1 MNHFFKNIFKVVII
15 SFVFFLYGC
24 SSSVNSDKKVTEL
37 LTAIESAEKIYSAA
51 VEGEKIGEYRTG
63 AKEVLKSGIDS
74 AKIVDGDE
82 TSSEEEIKSAAAKL
96 NSVVEEFY
104 NMQTDIEIKS
114 CSKSESTVTIFGMN
128 CYNYRFEFKASDRA
142 KKLYLNTGKE
152 VNLISKEID
161 VSQNKEAVVEN
172 YVIRVEDVP
181 ANIDSMTLKA
191 VDESGNELQIKIFK
205 LVY

>member
-1 MNHFFKNIFKVVII
+1 M
-15 SFVFFLYGC
+15 
-24 SSSVNSDKKVTEL
+24 KKITEL
-37 LTAIESAEKIYSAA
+37 STTIELAEKIYSVA

-63 AKEVLKSGIDS
+63 AKEFLKSGIDS

-82 TSSEEEIKSAAAKL
+82 NSSEDEIKSAAAKL
-96 NSVVEEFY
+96 NSVIKDFY

-128 CYNYRFEFKASDRA
+128 CYNYKFEFKVSDRA

-161 VSQNKEAVVEN
+161 VSQKKEVVVEN

-181 ANIDSMTLKA
+181 TNIDSMTVRA
-191 VDESGNELQIKIFK
+191 VDEAKSELQIKIFK